1 MRDLFNETKKEMFL
15 YHYIDP
21 DRETA
26 PQFEKMLEMVTNIT
40 VSERRMQKFMKK
52 GENDKISELMNKY
65 DRKLLIVKEKKY
77 TIPVV
82 KIAVG
87 APFTPSNQIII
98 EKRIKNLI

>member
-1 MRDLFNETKKEMFL
+1 MFL

-40 VSERRMQKFMKK
+40 VSERRMKKFMKK

-77 TIPVV
+77 TIPVI
-82 KIAVG
+82 KIVIDALS
-87 APFTPSNQIII
+87 TPSN
-98 EKRIKNLI
+98 